1 MCIRSQRTTRRG
13 MEDANGSRASTSTMM
28 TTIEP
33 AVEAVRRGEAVEEAV
48 RDALEAPGIVHYG
61 RLLAAMRETR
71 GAEEGEKKVEMFAY
85 GTYGD
90 YVRGLRE
97 GKMKELTTGEA
108 LKLRRLT
115 ACGLCAGASTK
126 IPYERMMRALD
137 IADVSEFE
145 EFMVDEC
152 LSTGILRGKLDPK
165 NKLFAPRGG
174 ATRDV
179 PESALDALIAD
190 VSRWHDVAEA
200 MLVSLKDQY
209 EYVMSEKAKSV
220 AKKDE
225 IDAAVEEMKAQ
236 LMKATEVEASLQPD
250 AEATEMD
257 ECPSAGVKRRR

>member
-1 MCIRSQRTTRRG
+1 MMMSTT
-13 MEDANGSRASTSTMM
+13 TT

-61 RLLAAMRETR
+61 RLLTAMRET
-71 GAEEGEKKVEMFAY
+71 GGGSDAEKKVEMFAY

-90 YVRGLRE
+90 YVEALRD

-115 ACGLCAGASTK
+115 ACGLCAGASRK
-126 IPYERMMRALD
+126 IPYEEMMRALD
-137 IADVSEFE
+137 MADDSEFE
-145 EFMVDEC
+145 EFMIDEC
-152 LSTGILRGKLDPK
+152 LTTGILRGKLDPK

-179 PESALDALIAD
+179 PESAIDTLIAD
-190 VSRWHDVAEA
+190 VSRWHDVAED
-200 MLVSLKDQY
+200 MLVNLKEQR

-220 AKKDE
+220 ATKDE
-225 IDAAVEEMKAQ
+225 IDVAVEEIKAQ

-250 AEATEMD
+250 TEATEMD
-257 ECPSAGVKRRR
+257 EGPSAGVKRRR

>member
-1 MCIRSQRTTRRG
+1 
-13 MEDANGSRASTSTMM
+13 MM
-28 TTIEP
+28 MTIEP
-33 AVEAVRRGEAVEEAV
+33 AVEARKRRGGGGGGERRARGA
-48 RDALEAPGIVHYG
+48 RIVHYG

-71 GAEEGEKKVEMFAY
+71 GRRRGEK
-85 GTYGD
+85 GGD
-90 YVRGLRE
+90 VRVRNVRGLRAGSE
-97 GKMKELTTGEA
+97 GREDERVDDGEA

-115 ACGLCAGASTK
+115 AWIVRGPSTK

-250 AEATEMD
+250 TEATEMD